1 MSVAK
6 VCPRCTSSSSQPP
19 PGPLELQ
26 KGYFLHKEFHGLG
39 GAGAKAQTTKV
50 SGVPGSLPLGPRPAP
65 LALLRLY
72 FMLNWKLGQGPA
84 NAWLSRVSHLD
95 PGVPEPFNEPSRS

>member
-65 LALLRLY
+65 HCGFAETLFHAELEARTRTSQRLA
-72 FMLNWKLGQGPA
+72 
-84 NAWLSRVSHLD
+84 V
-95 PGVPEPFNEPSRS
+95 